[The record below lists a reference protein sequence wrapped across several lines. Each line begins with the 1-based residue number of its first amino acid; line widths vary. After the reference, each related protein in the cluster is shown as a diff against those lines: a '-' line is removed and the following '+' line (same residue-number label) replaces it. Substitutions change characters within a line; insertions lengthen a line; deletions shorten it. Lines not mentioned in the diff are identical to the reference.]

1 MYASYGLNSR
11 TQLSW
16 PPIIHRLTFLIT
28 IQGRRNVKN
37 FDGNKPI
44 NGQDLL
50 TLPFMGKKLVG
61 TSPPTSSYVPAPL
74 TIPKKCITLNIS
86 LHISWLLKVYRSVLT
101 IFFFSMM
108 ATHKFK
114 KEWTNLFILFWS
126 TVSFHAFLLLISSS
140 VKFIITGCLF
150 NSALQFRIGEIA
162 EFFEV
167 KNKECRHFQKCA

>member
-37 FDGNKPI
+37 LNGNKPI
-44 NGQDLL
+44 RWAGSAPPNPYRQ
-50 TLPFMGKKLVG
+50 KVG
-61 TSPPTSSYVPAPL
+61 RDQPPPPAFSYVPAAL
-74 TIPKKCITLNIS
+74 TIPKKCITINIS
-86 LHISWLLKVYRSVLT
+86 LHISWLLKVYCCVLT

-114 KEWTNLFILFWS
+114 KEWTNLFILF
-126 TVSFHAFLLLISSS
+126 
-140 VKFIITGCLF
+140 
-150 NSALQFRIGEIA
+150 
-162 EFFEV
+162 
-167 KNKECRHFQKCA
+167 

>member
-61 TSPPTSSYVPAPL
+61 TSPPTSSYVPAADYSQEMHNYKYKL
-74 TIPKKCITLNIS
+74 TYFLAFKS
-86 LHISWLLKVYRSVLT
+86 LS
-101 IFFFSMM
+101 
-108 ATHKFK
+108 
-114 KEWTNLFILFWS
+114 
-126 TVSFHAFLLLISSS
+126 
-140 VKFIITGCLF
+140 
-150 NSALQFRIGEIA
+150 
-162 EFFEV
+162 
-167 KNKECRHFQKCA
+167 

>member
-1 MYASYGLNSR
+1 MSKILMGTNL
-11 TQLSW
+11 L
-16 PPIIHRLTFLIT
+16 
-28 IQGRRNVKN
+28 G
-37 FDGNKPI
+37 
-44 NGQDLL
+44 GQDLL
-50 TLPFMGKKLVG
+50 PLTLIGKKLVG
-61 TSPPTSSYVPAPL
+61 TSPPPPPAFSYVPAAL
-74 TIPKKCITLNIS
+74 TIPKKCITINIS
-86 LHISWLLKVYRSVLT
+86 LHISWLLKVYCCVLT

-150 NSALQFRIGEIA
+150 NSAIQIRIGEIA

>member
-1 MYASYGLNSR
+1 MSKILMGTNL
-11 TQLSW
+11 L
-16 PPIIHRLTFLIT
+16 
-28 IQGRRNVKN
+28 G
-37 FDGNKPI
+37 
-44 NGQDLL
+44 GQDLL
-50 TLPFMGKKLVG
+50 PLTLIGKKLVG
-61 TSPPTSSYVPAPL
+61 TSPPTSYVPAAL
-74 TIPKKCITLNIS
+74 TIPKKCITINIS
-86 LHISWLLKVYRSVLT
+86 LHISWLLKVYCCVLT

-150 NSALQFRIGEIA
+150 NSAIQIRIGEIA